1 MNEALQ
7 ELGGQPIAT
16 IRTESVSPRTTRDA
30 LMD

>member
-7 ELGGQPIAT
+7 ELGEQPIAT
-16 IRTESVSPRTTRDA
+16 FRTESVTPRSTRDA